1 MELYN
6 YNAELVK
13 VVDGDTIKV
22 KIDLGFHMVW
32 QTNARLYGINAD
44 ELKSD
49 DPTLKE
55 SAQAAKVYIESL
67 MKPGDKLLLKSKAL
81 DKYKRPIAHVFT
93 KDGLCVNELLV
104 SNGHAKPY
112 MI

>member
-1 MELYN
+1 
-6 YNAELVK
+6 
-13 VVDGDTIKV
+13 
-22 KIDLGFHMVW
+22 
-32 QTNARLYGINAD
+32 
-44 ELKSD
+44 
-49 DPTLKE
+49 
-55 SAQAAKVYIESL
+55 

-93 KDGLCVNELLV
+93 KDGLNVNEQMV